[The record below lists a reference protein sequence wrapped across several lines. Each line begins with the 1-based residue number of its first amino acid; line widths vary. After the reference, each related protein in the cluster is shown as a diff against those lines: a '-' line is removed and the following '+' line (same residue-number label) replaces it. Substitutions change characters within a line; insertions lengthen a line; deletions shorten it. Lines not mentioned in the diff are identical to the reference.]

1 MPNSLGR
8 NLDIDDTVT
17 LGDNVT
23 IRDNV
28 NLRYVIVEDDVKIG
42 RNAIIFGSASHP
54 AHIGRGAYI
63 SPNCYI
69 NGAFGLKIG
78 VEATLSAGVMIFSD
92 SGPNGGPL
100 KKVYPTVE
108 APITIGDG
116 AWVCAG
122 SVLLPGAGLEPASVL
137 AANSTLKDKVGRH
150 ELWGGNIA
158 KLIKTIDVQE

>member
-1 MPNSLGR
+1 MANTLGQH
-8 NLDIDDTVT
+8 LDIDDTVI

-28 NLRYVIVEDDVKIG
+28 NLRHVTIEDGVKIG
-42 RNAIIFGSASHP
+42 RNTIIFGSPDHP
-54 AHIGRGAYI
+54 AHIGAGSYI

-78 VEATLSAGVMIFSD
+78 KEATLSAGVMIFTD

-100 KKVYPTVE
+100 KKVYKTEE
-108 APITIGDG
+108 AAITIGDG

-122 SVLLPGAGLEPASVL
+122 SVLLPGSSLAPVSVL
-137 AANSTLKDKVGRH
+137 AANSTLRDKIGRH

-158 KLIKTIDVQE
+158 KLIKRIDVQE